1 MRNKQLQK
9 IQTHTDMAYN
19 GAYNTNGVVENTVPV
34 PNDSVGF
41 IIGAKGK
48 TVNLIKRNTGA
59 WVQVQKNGSGSSFLV
74 RGFPHQVREA
84 VNWINTIVE
93 EAGHR
98 GPPPAPEVQFK
109 ETDFPSLPGSAST
122 VPPAPTQTGFPTQA
136 PMQTGFPMQAP
147 MPYSSMWTQPP
158 MFYPGMQ
165 TGIPMGYVPPPQL
178 ASNQVW
184 MMDQMGRPY
193 IYTIPGNVDRD
204 EAEAAHREEVRE
216 MEQFVQRGME
226 DYNENPNFEETF
238 DDQLQHCEEISH
250 QDGLRAGWA

>member
-1 MRNKQLQK
+1 
-9 IQTHTDMAYN
+9 MAYN
-19 GAYNTNGVVENTVPV
+19 GAYNTNGVVERVVPV

-74 RGFPHQVREA
+74 RGFPHQVQEA
-84 VNWINTIVE
+84 VNWIHTIVE

-109 ETDFPSLPGSAST
+109 ESDFPSLSGSGSM
-122 VPPAPTQTGFPTQA
+122 VPPTPTQTGFPQR
-136 PMQTGFPMQAP
+136 PSMQTGFSTQVR
-147 MPYSSMWTQPP
+147 MPCSSTWTQPP
-158 MFYPGMQ
+158 MFFPGMQ
-165 TGIPMGYVPPPQL
+165 TGFPMGYVPPPQL

-184 MMDQMGRPY
+184 MYDSMGRPFV
-193 IYTIPGNVDRD
+193 YTIPGNVDRD

-226 DYNENPNFEETF
+226 DYNENPDFEETF

-250 QDGLRAGWA
+250 QDGLRAGWASMDGV

>member
-1 MRNKQLQK
+1 
-9 IQTHTDMAYN
+9 MAYN
-19 GAYNTNGVVENTVPV
+19 GAYNSNGVVEQVVPV

-59 WVQVQKNGSGSSFLV
+59 WVQVQTNGSKSSFLV
-74 RGFPHQVREA
+74 RGFPHQVQEA
-84 VNWINTIVE
+84 VSWINTIVE

-109 ETDFPSLPGSAST
+109 ESDFPPISDSAST

-147 MPYSSMWTQPP
+147 M
-158 MFYPGMQ
+158 Q
-165 TGIPMGYVPPPQL
+165 TGFPTGFFPSLGMPQMGYVPPPQL

-184 MMDQMGRPY
+184 MYDQMGRPFV
-193 IYTIPGNVDRD
+193 YTIPGNVDRD

-226 DYNENPNFEETF
+226 DYNENPDFEETT
-238 DDQLQHCEEISH
+238 DDQIQNCEEISH
-250 QDGLRAGWA
+250 RDALLAGWASLDGV